1 MLAWRGSRV
10 QTIVNELHGEKI
22 DIIKWTEDLPT
33 LISESLS
40 PAEIQR
46 VLIDQEN
53 RRIDIILTE
62 ENLSKAIGRRG
73 QNVRLASKLTNYE
86 IDILTDKEDS
96 ERRQSEF
103 KERTETL
110 IKNLEVDET
119 LGQLLVSEGFISI
132 DEIAQSSPE
141 NISKIDAIDEET
153 AKELIER
160 SKETIEKQKEA
171 VAAKLKELGVE
182 ESLINLKGMTQ
193 GMLVILGQKNI
204 KRLNDFADLSSDELI
219 GGYDE
224 IKGKKIRIEGYLE
237 EFSLSRKEADDL
249 IIIAREI
256 VYK

>member
-1 MLAWRGSRV
+1 MRGSRV

-46 VLIDQEN
+46 VLIDQDN
-53 RRIDIILTE
+53 KRIDIILTE

-73 QNVRLASKLTNYE
+73 QNVRLASKLTNFE

-96 ERRQSEF
+96 ERRQAEF

-119 LGQLLVSEGFISI
+119 LGQLLVSEGFSSI
-132 DEIAQSSPE
+132 DEIAQSKPDD
-141 NISKIDAIDEET
+141 ISKIEAIDEDT
-153 AKELIER
+153 AKELITR
-160 SKETIEKQKEA
+160 SKETLIKEKEA
-171 VAAKLKELGVE
+171 VAEKLKELGVE
-182 ESLINLKGMTQ
+182 ETLVNLKGMTQ

-204 KRLNDFADLSSDELI
+204 KKLNDFADLSSDESDRRI
-219 GGYDE
+219 WWN
-224 IKGKKIRIEGYLE
+224 KRKKIRIDGYLE

-249 IIIAREI
+249 IMAAREI
-256 VYK
+256 AYK